1 LQPENADVRN
11 SEVADLLD
19 RLGDL
24 VEANGEDRFKV
35 IAYHRAA
42 TSVRNMDE
50 DVEQLWR
57 ERKLEDIQYVGE
69 GIAKK
74 IDEYLSTGK
83 LQLLDRMKEKTP
95 PGVPLLMKVQGIG
108 PRTAFH
114 LSHDLGV
121 TSVEELKKALDSGRL
136 DAEFGPTVR
145 ESFRVGIERL
155 QSFEKRMLL
164 PDAEGH
170 FQRLSSY
177 FEALGMNVGMAG
189 SLRRGKSTVGDLD
202 LLSTERRATDA
213 FRKCPG
219 VAQVLE
225 SGPKRTSAKLED
237 GVQVDLRTFSVEEYG
252 AALVYF
258 TGSKNHNIA
267 LRNLAIEKG
276 WKLNEYGLFE
286 RAGRRLAG
294 KTETEVYQKLGL
306 DYIPPELR
314 ENTGELEAAA
324 AGELPHLIECD
335 DIKGDLQMHSTWSDG
350 SATLEEMAK
359 GARERGYEYMAI
371 TDHSVSVRV
380 ANGLSEERFRKQWQ
394 QIEKLNDEL
403 SPFRILKAV
412 EIEIKSDGS
421 LDFDRKFLDEFDL
434 VGASLHQSFKQDAS
448 KLTERAV
455 RALSHPSVDFLCH
468 PTNRLIGRREGNP
481 IDLNRIIRTAKDNG
495 KMLEIDGQPERLD
508 LDEVWARKAMDEG
521 VPLVVDSDAHSVGEL
536 DNMSYGVIVARRAW
550 LEAKDVMNTRNLKDF
565 LRSVA

>member
-1 LQPENADVRN
+1 MRN
-11 SEVADLLD
+11 IEVADLLD

-42 TSVRNMDE
+42 TSIRNMDE
-50 DVEQLWR
+50 DIEQMWK
-57 ERKLEDIQYVGE
+57 EKKLEDIQYVGE

-74 IDEYLSTGK
+74 INEYLSTGK
-83 LQLLDRMKEKTP
+83 LQLLERMQQRTP

-108 PRTAFH
+108 PRTAYYLAH
-114 LSHDLGV
+114 ELGIK
-121 TSVEELKKALDSGRL
+121 SVEELKKALDSGGL

-170 FQRLSSY
+170 YQKLSSY
-177 FEALGMNVGMAG
+177 FEALGIDVGMAG
-189 SLRRGKSTVGDLD
+189 SLRRGKATVGDMD
-202 LLSTERRATDA
+202 LLSTDTRATEA
-213 FRKCPG
+213 LRGCPG

-225 SGPKRTSAKLED
+225 TGPKRTSVKLDD
-237 GVQVDLRTFSVEEYG
+237 GVQVDLRIFSVEEYG

-267 LRNLAIEKG
+267 LRSLAMEKG
-276 WKLNEYGLFE
+276 WKLNEYGLFDK
-286 RAGRRLAG
+286 AG
-294 KTETEVYQKLGL
+294 KRLGGRTEQEIYQELGL

-314 ENTGELEAAA
+314 EDRGELDAAA
-324 AGELPHLIECD
+324 NGKLPHLVEFD
-335 DIKGDLQMHSTWSDG
+335 DIRGDLQMHSTWSDG
-350 SATLEEMAK
+350 SAILEEMAK
-359 GARERGYEYMAI
+359 GARGRGYEYMAI

-380 ANGLSEERFRKQWQ
+380 ANGLSEDRFRKQWQ
-394 QIEKLNDEL
+394 QIEKLNDGL
-403 SPFRILKAV
+403 SPFRILRAV
-412 EIEIKSDGS
+412 EVEIKSDGS

-434 VGASLHQSFKQDAS
+434 VGASLHQSFKQDPG

-455 RALSHPSVDFLCH
+455 KALSHPSVDFLCH

-481 IDLNRIIRTAKDNG
+481 IDLKKVIRTAKDNG
-495 KMLEIDGQPERLD
+495 KMLEVDGQPDRLD
-508 LDEVWARKAMDEG
+508 LEDVWARKAMEEG
-521 VPLVVDSDAHSVGEL
+521 VPIVIDSDAHSVGEL

-550 LEAKDVMNTRNLKDF
+550 LEAKDVMNTRNLKAF
-565 LRSVA
+565 LRHVS

>member
-1 LQPENADVRN
+1 MRN

-19 RLGDL
+19 RLGGL

-42 TSVRNMDE
+42 TSIRNMDE
-50 DVEQLWR
+50 DVERMWKEKR
-57 ERKLEDIQYVGE
+57 LEDIQYVGQ

-74 IDEYLSTGK
+74 IDEYLSTGR
-83 LQLLDRMKEKTP
+83 LQLLDRMQEKTP

-108 PRTAFH
+108 PRTAYH
-114 LSHDLGV
+114 LSHELGI
-121 TSVEELKKALDSGRL
+121 TSVEQLKKALDSGRL

-170 FQRLSSY
+170 FQKMSSY
-177 FEALGMNVGMAG
+177 FGALGIRVGMAG

-202 LLSTERRATDA
+202 LLSTDRRAMESL
-213 FRKCPG
+213 RGCPG

-225 SGPKRTSAKLED
+225 SGPKRTSVKLED
-237 GVQVDLRTFSVEEYG
+237 GVQVDLRIFSVEEYG

-286 RAGRRLAG
+286 RAGKRLAG
-294 KTETEVYQKLGL
+294 KTEQGIYERLGL

-314 ENTGELEAAA
+314 ENSGEVEAAA
-324 AGELPHLIECD
+324 EGNLPRLIEFG
-335 DIKGDLQMHSTWSDG
+335 DIRGDLQMHSTWSDG

-359 GARERGYEYMAI
+359 GARERGYEYIAI

-380 ANGLSEERFRKQWQ
+380 ANGLTEERFRKQWE
-394 QIEKLNDEL
+394 QIDRLNEEH
-403 SPFRILKAV
+403 SPFKILKAV
-412 EIEIKSDGS
+412 EVEIKSDGS
-421 LDFDRKFLDEFDL
+421 LDFDKRFLDEFDL
-434 VGASLHQSFKQDAS
+434 VGASLHQSFKQDAA

-481 IDLNRIIRTAKDNG
+481 IDLNRVIRIAKDNG
-495 KMLEIDGQPERLD
+495 KMLEIDGQPDRLD
-508 LDEVWARKAMDEG
+508 LDEVWARKAMEEG
-521 VPLVVDSDAHSVGEL
+521 VPIVVDSDAHSVGEL
-536 DNMSYGVIVARRAW
+536 DNTSYGIIVARRAW
-550 LEAKDVMNTRNLKDF
+550 LEAKDVMNTRNLKAF
-565 LRSVA
+565 LKSVG

>member
-1 LQPENADVRN
+1 VKNI
-11 SEVADLLD
+11 EVADLLD

-42 TSVRNMDE
+42 TSIRNMDE
-50 DVEQLWR
+50 DIEQMWKQ
-57 ERKLEDIQYVGE
+57 EKLEDIQYVGE

-74 IDEYLSTGK
+74 IDEYLTTGK

-108 PRTAFH
+108 PRTAYH
-114 LSHDLGV
+114 LSHDLGI
-121 TSVEELKKALDSGRL
+121 TSVEELKKALDSGSL
-136 DAEFGPTVR
+136 DTEFGPSVR

-155 QSFEKRMLL
+155 QSFEKRLLL

-170 FQRLSSY
+170 FQKLSSY
-177 FEALGMNVGMAG
+177 FEALGIDVGMAG

-202 LLSTERRATDA
+202 LLSTDREATDA
-213 FRKCPG
+213 LRGCPG

-225 SGPKRTSAKLED
+225 SGPKRTSVKLED
-237 GVQVDLRTFSVEEYG
+237 GVQVDLRVFSVEEYG

-258 TGSKNHNIA
+258 TGSKNHDIA
-267 LRNLAIEKG
+267 LRNLAMEKG

-294 KTETEVYQKLGL
+294 KTETEIYQKLGL

-324 AGELPHLIECD
+324 KGKLPHLIEFD

-359 GARERGYEYMAI
+359 GARERGYEYMAT

-380 ANGLSEERFRKQWQ
+380 ANGLSEDRFRKQWQ

-403 SPFRILKAV
+403 SPFRILKAAEV
-412 EIEIKSDGS
+412 EIKSDGS

-434 VGASLHQSFKQDAS
+434 VGASLHQSFRQDAA

-455 RALSHPSVDFLCH
+455 RALSHSSVDFLCH

-481 IDLNRIIRTAKDNG
+481 IDLNKVIRTAKDNG
-495 KMLEIDGQPERLD
+495 KMLEIDGQPDRLD
-508 LDEVWARKAMDEG
+508 LDEVWARKAMGEG
-521 VPLVVDSDAHSVGEL
+521 VPIVVDSDAHSVGEL

-550 LEAKDVMNTRNLKDF
+550 LEAKDVMNTRNLKDL
-565 LRSVA
+565 LRFVA